1 MKIVL
6 LDSVGSGI
14 PHLGLLFLSASLKKA
29 GHKDVTF
36 CSINKEASS
45 FERSEKYFLDQLKS
59 KPLVLITA
67 TTPIWKIASDYAK
80 IAKDKGC
87 FVIVGGP
94 APTNLGKKVLE
105 KYPFIDAVICGEA
118 ELTIDKIAKGSLTNN
133 FFGISGVIW
142 RKGGKIIENE
152 SFQLIDDLDSLPF
165 PDYGAMDLKSYHG
178 PFALCTSR
186 GCPYNCEFCF
196 KPIHGR
202 RFRAMTPKKVIE
214 LIKWVIKSFPKEFER
229 VERTIGLSDDIFNF
243 DIERTK
249 EIARLLIKEKL
260 NIRIVSVNGFH
271 VRSIDE
277 ELFPLLKKAG
287 FVEIWFGVDSGSERI
302 LKTIGKGITLDQ
314 VRAAVTL
321 AKKAGIQ
328 TVGGHFILG
337 LTGETL
343 GTAREA
349 IAFAKSLPFDEV
361 GFNHANVLPGT
372 RLWDYAI
379 SHGKLLHETDGF
391 DFTAFWQFN
400 HGALFE
406 TPEFSKAERELAFKE
421 ATDATNY
428 IRRKHIMKPSRVLR
442 LLKDIRSP
450 ADVLWVAERAFTF
463 VFSNDLRAR
472 KKRERPSD
480 LKKAKAGKK
489 ENNPVKNEFT
499 QH

>member
-6 LDSVGSGI
+6 LDTVGSGI
-14 PHLGLLFLSASLKKA
+14 PHLGLLFLSAVLKKA
-29 GHKDVTF
+29 GYNDVVF
-36 CSINKEASS
+36 CSINKSS
-45 FERSEKYFLDQLKS
+45 NSFKRSEEFFLKQLAE

-67 TTPIWKIASDYAK
+67 TTPIWKISSDYAK
-80 IAKDKGC
+80 IAKNAGC

-94 APTNLGKKVLE
+94 APTNLGKKILE
-105 KYPFIDAVICGEA
+105 KYDFIDAVVRGEGETNIA
-118 ELTIDKIAKGSLTNN
+118 QIAKGSLTNN
-133 FFGISGVIW
+133 FFGIKGVIW
-142 RKGGKIIENE
+142 RKNGKIIENE
-152 SFQLIDDLDSLPF
+152 PSMLIDDLDSLPF
-165 PDYGAMDLKSYHG
+165 PDYEALDIKSYHG

-202 RFRAMTPKKVIE
+202 KFRSMSPKKVIE
-214 LIKWVIKSFPKEFER
+214 LIKWIIKTFPKEFER

-243 DIERTK
+243 NIERTK
-249 EIARLLIKEKL
+249 EIARLIIKEKL

-302 LKTIGKGITLDQ
+302 LKTIGKGITLDL
-314 VRAAVTL
+314 VRRAVTL
-321 AKKAGIQ
+321 AKEAGIP

-343 GTAREA
+343 ETAREA

-372 RLWDYAI
+372 RLWDYAV
-379 SHGKLLHETDGF
+379 SHGTLLHETDGF

-406 TPEFSKAERELAFKE
+406 TPEFSKGEREIAFSE
-421 ATDATNY
+421 ASEVTNY
-428 IRRKHIMKPSRVLR
+428 IRRKHIMKPGRVLR

-450 ADVLWVAERAFTF
+450 ADVLWVVERAFTF
-463 VFSNDLRAR
+463 VFSKDLRAR

-480 LKKAKAGKK
+480 VKKASAK
-489 ENNPVKNEFT
+489 KNEFS